1 MKYLK
6 EYKIFINQESS
17 NDIQPSL
24 DKVNNEIFSNLN
36 KELNFI
42 VVKLFNAV
50 VKDIGEKNVKFL
62 SYDREDNFD
71 PKEFKTK
78 WNNLE
83 LFPESFSNNIYIFHN
98 FKALYCSSTIVKNL
112 SINQIDHFF
121 SFNQ

>member
-1 MKYLK
+1 M
-6 EYKIFINQESS
+6 
-17 NDIQPSL
+17 
-24 DKVNNEIFSNLN
+24 
-36 KELNFI
+36 LNFYHMI
-42 VVKLFNAV
+42 
-50 VKDIGEKNVKFL
+50 EKIILILKNL
-62 SYDREDNFD
+62 
-71 PKEFKTK
+71 KTK